1 MLSIRLDVYIHP
13 EHYLY
18 ETTVSNVVWRG
29 GVSHGLSLTSADNTF
44 LKRFVHCGRGRNEP
58 RSTRNLIKIVGRNDG

>member
-44 LKRFVHCGRGRNEP
+44 LKRFVHCGRGRN
-58 RSTRNLIKIVGRNDG
+58 